1 MISFCLQKSQV
12 QKPRFHAYFYLTLHL
27 FLKFADIIKNRET
40 KKEYKKYKK
49 KLWHQLTQGK
59 INLEEYK
66 NKLKEFKW

>member
-1 MISFCLQKSQV
+1 MWF
-12 QKPRFHAYFYLTLHL
+12 
-27 FLKFADIIKNRET
+27 DIIKNRET

-66 NKLKEFKW
+66 NELKEFKW